1 MQTSG
6 SASRGGDDRGQRAA
20 ELEVW
25 TSGSSWGG
33 GDVRRQRQR
42 WRCGRLAAVAMWVL
56 AETGRGMRMDAGW
69 MDGIQTRVGL
79 LDWPELLCWASL
91 SN

>member
-42 WRCGRLAAVAMWVL
+42 WRCGRLAAVPAVAVWVL
-56 AETGRGMRMDAGW
+56 AETGRMRMDAGW
-69 MDGIQTRVGL
+69 MDGW
-79 LDWPELLCWASL
+79 DPNKS
-91 SN
+91 